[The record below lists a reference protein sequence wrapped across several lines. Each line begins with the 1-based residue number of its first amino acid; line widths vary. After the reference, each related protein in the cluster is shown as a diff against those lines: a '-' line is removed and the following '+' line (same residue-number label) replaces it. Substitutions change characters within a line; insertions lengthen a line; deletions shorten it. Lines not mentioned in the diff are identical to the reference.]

1 MTCAHLSYTM
11 KKFGLFLS
19 LTLVGAMA
27 GTAVADTAKPK
38 AAQAPQAQAA
48 KAKPQQPKKQPT
60 YTSFL
65 MNGMSEA
72 AYELSRSITFAE
84 NSIAFNAPLE
94 NVVKNTNGAL
104 KELKAARKKIQGNQ
118 RALISEKLSV
128 KETLALGKLTASFAA
143 QEVRLQKL
151 VSRVQPK
158 VVAANRLN
166 KSKRQTA
173 KQRNIANRYQS
184 IASNLNAENQQLK
197 TSIAVHNRKVA
208 SRQKQAAQA
217 RKAEAAK
224 KAQRAQAAAEVRQA
238 PAARTAPAAETRA
251 SRRAK
256 QRKNGLGIG
265 RGIYSIVA
273 GGMNVVGG
281 AIQAVGGFGKI
292 VLSKSVRQPV
302 LVATLIAAS
311 AIATQESIVP
321 KGKQTVLRNAV
332 TYVETVAIPK
342 AEKLTRSARAKASSL
357 TKKVVTK
364 SNQAGNRLSQ
374 MTRSKKGEV
383 VRGTPAAR
391 SKTTTAKKVK
401 SLKAIAKAKAPV
413 KGRR

>member
-1 MTCAHLSYTM
+1 
-11 KKFGLFLS
+11 
-19 LTLVGAMA
+19 
-27 GTAVADTAKPK
+27 
-38 AAQAPQAQAA
+38 
-48 KAKPQQPKKQPT
+48 
-60 YTSFL
+60 
-65 MNGMSEA
+65 MSDA

-94 NVVKNTNGAL
+94 IVVKNTNGAL

-158 VVAANRLN
+158 VVDANKLN

-292 VLSKSVRQPV
+292 VLSKPVRQPV

-311 AIATQESIVP
+311 AIAT
-321 KGKQTVLRNAV
+321 L
-332 TYVETVAIPK
+332 
-342 AEKLTRSARAKASSL
+342 SL
-357 TKKVVTK
+357 
-364 SNQAGNRLSQ
+364 
-374 MTRSKKGEV
+374 
-383 VRGTPAAR
+383 
-391 SKTTTAKKVK
+391 
-401 SLKAIAKAKAPV
+401 IHI
-413 KGRR
+413 